1 MQKKI
6 FIFLMAGIF
15 SFLCVFSGCKFSTVK
30 DETNSENAQPDDN
43 KSDDNK
49 SDENGNTENT
59 IDESD
64 PNNPIFSS
72 RKVAL
77 DFIFNNQTLGTT
89 TITIKRS
96 EWNELCDNYRFFYK
110 NENSVHAESYVY
122 EKDGKSWTMKDVG
135 FRLRGNTS
143 RFCPQGVD
151 NGREQNQ
158 QNVSWSSNY
167 YDYAEQKNDDYRQTH
182 FKVGFEEFLGDD
194 ESQKMAGAMKG
205 VALKRMDHSCGREIF
220 CYDLFHK
227 NGIWTAP
234 RASHT
239 RLIIKILEDES
250 DNSTTTVDYGVYEM
264 FEEVNKQSLKA
275 RAKDENSAT
284 NAWKNSKGNLWKCS
298 SSLTDSSGNG
308 MGVEN
313 IVINFDDEGNRIGY
327 TKEPYSMDL
336 KTNKD
341 DLATAKSE
349 FQSFIA
355 ELNALPDVS
364 DESDTSSIATI
375 KTFYEKWFDVDFFL
389 KTYAVNILC
398 GMDDDYWGNA
408 NNFYL
413 YFDTSAKGTQKVY
426 FIPFDYDNT
435 LGCSIH
441 DGGFKNNPFEWGQG
455 ADRPLMDKLLS
466 VPEYKQKFT
475 EYLLE
480 VSTNDYWSYTVGSSQ
495 FLYWESMISPYL
507 NSPDLDYHIGVKS
520 FNDYTWC
527 PSGYFLTTEKNNLF
541 DATTNS
547 FKKWINGDYLSIYQI
562 TDGDYKGI
570 KFGIENIPED
580 AAIRKVYINGKL
592 VAELGLEWKNGI
604 SYISDYISKTK
615 FGYPYTRSGE
625 NYKVYVQYLNKNYSV
640 IETSPTIT
648 ITATSGLGEF
658 YLTNEPSYTIE
669 NNILTFDPVPEIKIC
684 SDNPRTDD
692 NWNEYYVL
700 EVETTDWNY
709 QSWNYLGASCNNF
722 DFSSAVKS
730 GCENS
735 YLMFTLYYQIQNSD
749 FGGVYKLVLYDYEDT
764 KSFKLT
770 Y

>member
-1 MQKKI
+1 MKKSL
-6 FIFLMAGIF
+6 FVFLLLGIF
-15 SFLCVFSGCKFSTVK
+15 SFLCVFFGCKGNTVI
-30 DETNSENAQPDDN
+30 DETNSEKEQA
-43 KSDDNK
+43 
-49 SDENGNTENT
+49 DENGNNQTT

-64 PNNPIFSS
+64 SNNPTFSNRS
-72 RKVAL
+72 VAL

-96 EWNELCDNYRFFYK
+96 EWNELCDNYRYFYK

-122 EKDGKSWTMKDVG
+122 EKDGMSWTMKDVG

-143 RFCPQGVD
+143 RFCPQGYD

-158 QNVSWSSNY
+158 PNVSWSESY
-167 YDYAEQKNDDYRQTH
+167 YNYAENKNNTDYRQTH
-182 FKVGFEEFLGDD
+182 FKVGFEEFLEDD

-205 VALKRMDHSCGREIF
+205 VALKRLDHSCGREIF

-239 RLIIKILEDES
+239 RLILKILEDES

-275 RAKDENSAT
+275 RAKDENPAS

-298 SSLTDSSGNG
+298 SSLTDSSGEG

-313 IVINFDDEGNRIGY
+313 IVINFDENGNRINKTWEY
-327 TKEPYSMDL
+327 YPMDL

-341 DLATAKSE
+341 DLSSAKSE
-349 FQSFIA
+349 FCSFIS
-355 ELNALPDVS
+355 ELNALPNVRDKN
-364 DESDTSSIATI
+364 DTANITTI
-375 KTFYEKWFDVDFFL
+375 KNFYEKWFDVDFFL

-413 YFDTSAKGTQKVY
+413 YFDTGAKGTQKVY

-441 DGGFKNNPFEWGQG
+441 EGGFKNNPLEWGQK
-455 ADRPLMDKLLS
+455 AERPLMDKLLS
-466 VPEYKQKFT
+466 VPEYKQKFVD
-475 EYLLE
+475 YLLE
-480 VSTNDYWSYTVGSSQ
+480 VSTNDYWNYETGSTQ
-495 FLYWESMISPYL
+495 FLYWESMVSPYL
-507 NSPDLDYHIGVKS
+507 NSPDLDYHIGVNS

-527 PSGYFLTTEKNNLF
+527 PSGYSLTREINNLF
-541 DATTNS
+541 DATTTS
-547 FKKWINGDYLSIYQI
+547 FRKWINGENLSIYEI
-562 TDGDYKGI
+562 NDDYKGI
-570 KFGIENIPED
+570 KIGIKNIPED
-580 AAIRKVYINGKL
+580 AAIRKIYINGKL
-592 VAELGLEWKNGI
+592 SADLGLEWNNGD
-604 SYISDYISKTK
+604 SYISEDIFKTE
-615 FGYPYTRSGE
+615 FGYPYTTAGKD
-625 NYKVYVQYLNKNYSV
+625 YKIYVQYLNKSYGV

-648 ITATSGLGEF
+648 ITAINGLGDFE
-658 YLTNEPSYTIE
+658 LTNKPTYTIKS
-669 NNILTFDPVPEIKIC
+669 NILTFDPEPEIKIG
-684 SDNPRTDD
+684 SNNPRTDD
-692 NWNEYYVL
+692 NWDEYYIL
-700 EVETTDWNY
+700 ELQTTDWNY

-722 DFSSAVKS
+722 DFTKAVKAAS
-730 GCENS
+730 KTS
-735 YLMFTLYYQIQNSD
+735 DFMFTLYYMVSNSD
-749 FGGVYKLVLYDYEDT
+749 YGNYCLGLYDYEDT
-764 KSFKLT
+764 KSFKLS

>member
-1 MQKKI
+1 MQKK
-6 FIFLMAGIF
+6 FFVFLIAGIF
-15 SFLCVFSGCKFSTVK
+15 SFLCVFYGCKVSTVI
-30 DETNSENAQPDDN
+30 DETNSEKAQTDGSQTGN
-43 KSDDNK
+43 ESDK
-49 SDENGNTENT
+49 NGNNQ
-59 IDESD
+59 ESD
-64 PNNPIFSS
+64 SNNPTFSS
-72 RKVAL
+72 RSAAL

-96 EWNELCDNYRFFYK
+96 EWNALCDNYRFFYK

-143 RFCPQGVD
+143 RFCPQGYD

-158 QNVSWSSNY
+158 PNASWSENY
-167 YDYAEQKNDDYRQTH
+167 YAYAENKNNTDYRQTH

-239 RLIIKILEDES
+239 RLILKIVEDES

-275 RAKDENSAT
+275 RAKDENSAS

-298 SSLTDSSGNG
+298 SPLTDSSGKG

-313 IVINFDDEGNRIGY
+313 IVINFDENGNRVDY
-327 TKEPYSMDL
+327 TWKSYTMDL

-341 DLATAKSE
+341 DLETAKSE
-349 FQSFIA
+349 FCSFIS
-355 ELNALPDVS
+355 ELNALPDVT
-364 DESDTSSIATI
+364 DENDTSSITTI
-375 KTFYEKWFDVDFFL
+375 KNFYEKWFDIDFFL

-441 DGGFKNNPFEWGQG
+441 EGGLKNNPLEWGQK
-455 ADRPLMDKLLS
+455 AERPLMDKLLL
-466 VPEYKQKFT
+466 VPEYKQKFVD
-475 EYLLE
+475 YLLE
-480 VSTNDYWSYTVGSSQ
+480 VSTNDYWNYEAGSSQ
-495 FLYWESMISPYL
+495 FLYWESMVSPYL
-507 NSPDLDYHIGVKS
+507 NSLDLDYHIGVNS
-520 FNDYTWC
+520 FNDYTWR
-527 PSGYFLTTEKNNLF
+527 PSGYYLTRETNNLF
-541 DATTNS
+541 DATTTS
-547 FKKWINGDYLSIYQI
+547 FKKWINGENLSIYEI
-562 TDGDYKGI
+562 NNDYEGI
-570 KFGIENIPED
+570 KIGIKNIPEN
-580 AAIRKVYINGKL
+580 AAIRRIYINGKL
-592 VAELGLEWKNGI
+592 SADLGLENGEI
-604 SYISDYISKTK
+604 VKDYIFKTE
-615 FGYPYTRSGE
+615 FGYPYTTNGKSYE
-625 NYKVYVQYLNKNYSV
+625 IYVQYLDKNYQT

-648 ITATSGLGEF
+648 ITATSGLGDFE
-658 YLTNEPSYTIE
+658 LTNEPKYTIE
-669 NNILTFDPVPEIKIC
+669 NNILTFAPEPEIKIGS
-684 SDNPRTDD
+684 SDPRTDD
-692 NWNEYYVL
+692 NWNEYYIL
-700 EVETTDWNY
+700 ELETTDWNY

-722 DFSSAVKS
+722 DFNNAVKT
-730 GCENS
+730 GYENS
-735 YLMFTLYYQIQNSD
+735 DLMFTLYYLIKNSD
-749 FGGVYKLVLYDYEDT
+749 FGGDYRLVIYDYEDT
-764 KSFKLT
+764 KSFKLS